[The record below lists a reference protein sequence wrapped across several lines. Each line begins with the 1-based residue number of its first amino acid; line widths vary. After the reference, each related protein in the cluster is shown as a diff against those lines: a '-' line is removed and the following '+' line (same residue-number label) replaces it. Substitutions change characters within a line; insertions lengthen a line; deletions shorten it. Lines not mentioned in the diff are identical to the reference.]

1 MRCWQMS
8 RRKIVASPNVN
19 ILLFDTFMD
28 WFKCYS
34 SVVSFS
40 VVSVS
45 DPPQWEVED
54 VVTHVCHH
62 VEIVV
67 DSKFL
72 QLSLPLLLPREQ
84 PSVNP
89 ILLFLCPQL

>member
-1 MRCWQMS
+1 MRCWQTS
-8 RRKIVASPNVN
+8 RRKTVASRKVKF
-19 ILLFDTFMD
+19 LLFDTFMD

-45 DPPQWEVED
+45 VSPQQKVED
-54 VVTHVCHH
+54 VLTHVCHH

-72 QLSLPLLLPREQ
+72 QLSLPLLLPLEQ